1 MLNVSSHHSF
11 NSSYWHTKR
20 AAQGMVRKLAIY
32 TIKLQKNVYSGICL
46 LQSARPTASVQKQ
59 IFSGVLLNNCSEQF
73 LNFPEKNLRQH
84 PFLVKLQAF
93 WNYSV
98 IPTPIISYQYGN
110 VIYLAT
116 IKWRLHSIA
125 PCLKRLL
132 LVTRLVNFKWT
143 ASFLESLVL
152 IP

>member
-32 TIKLQKNVYSGICL
+32 TINLQKNVYSGICL

-73 LNFPEKNLRQH
+73 LNFPKKNLRQH
-84 PFLVKLQAF
+84 PFLVKLQALEKDAIAWETF
-93 WNYSV
+93 SEQLLELLGYSYPHNF
-98 IPTPIISYQYGN
+98 IPVWKCHLSS
-110 VIYLAT
+110 
-116 IKWRLHSIA
+116 HD
-125 PCLKRLL
+125 
-132 LVTRLVNFKWT
+132 
-143 ASFLESLVL
+143 
-152 IP
+152 

>member
-1 MLNVSSHHSF
+1 MLNVSSYHSF

-84 PFLVKLQAF
+84 PFLVKLQALEKDAIAWETF
-93 WNYSV
+93 SEQLLELLGYSYPHYF
-98 IPTPIISYQYGN
+98 IPVWKCHLSS
-110 VIYLAT
+110 
-116 IKWRLHSIA
+116 HD
-125 PCLKRLL
+125 
-132 LVTRLVNFKWT
+132 
-143 ASFLESLVL
+143 
-152 IP
+152 